1 LFKSL
6 HLSIS
11 GFTKLIPLLLPVLFL
26 VVFPGSVCADSS
38 TKAKHSSEKG
48 LSLIEA
54 VRDTIQ
60 KQPDV
65 LLQQQEVEVSKGAL
79 QIEAGEFDAALSS
92 TFNYQTSKY
101 APTYWENKL
110 YEIGDRTYTSTA
122 ASVEVEKKTRYGI
135 SFGPSV
141 DVNRTHGISD
151 YMIPTSSNQAI
162 VFFNLNV
169 PLLKGRGEDATGAQE
184 MAAAV
189 EIEASQLDLEHT
201 IALSV
206 EQTTVAYWNYLEA
219 QMQLKILKNME
230 EDSRQTLEN
239 MKQLVKGDDRPASD
253 LDTFEADLADKISQ
267 RIAGEQNIF
276 EARQDLGLAMGLA
289 YEAIDDLPLPK
300 DTFPDPRKNKSPLIK
315 LGPAKL
321 FEKARNNRADYLSMK
336 KREAEARILLVAAT
350 NNLLPQLDINGGIG
364 YAGLEDGGNVD
375 DYFKS
380 IGNKLT
386 GANYSAG
393 ITLTFPFGNNEA
405 KGLHLQQRSRLR
417 KAVIQTG
424 NLERKIRSDI
434 VVAFQAILRTSRELK
449 ETRRSVKHYRT
460 AVSNERTKFGMGMA
474 SVLDVINIQNFLRN
488 TMLSEVRKMNSYA
501 AAVVDLRYQTGAL
514 ITTHGDGYRVEMEQ
528 LISPPQV
535 GGETR

>member
-1 LFKSL
+1 
-6 HLSIS
+6 
-11 GFTKLIPLLLPVLFL
+11 
-26 VVFPGSVCADSS
+26 
-38 TKAKHSSEKG
+38 
-48 LSLIEA
+48 
-54 VRDTIQ
+54 
-60 KQPDV
+60 
-65 LLQQQEVEVSKGAL
+65 
-79 QIEAGEFDAALSS
+79 
-92 TFNYQTSKY
+92 
-101 APTYWENKL
+101 
-110 YEIGDRTYTSTA
+110 
-122 ASVEVEKKTRYGI
+122 
-135 SFGPSV
+135 
-141 DVNRTHGISD
+141 
-151 YMIPTSSNQAI
+151 
-162 VFFNLNV
+162 
-169 PLLKGRGEDATGAQE
+169 
-184 MAAAV
+184 
-189 EIEASQLDLEHT
+189 
-201 IALSV
+201 
-206 EQTTVAYWNYLEA
+206 
-219 QMQLKILKNME
+219 
-230 EDSRQTLEN
+230 

-315 LGPAKL
+315 LGPVKL